1 MKIYS
6 MTATFGKLENQTL
19 TLRPGLNVIHAP
31 NEWGKSTWCAFLVN
45 MLYGL
50 ETRVKTTKTALADK
64 ERYAPWSGAAMA
76 GRIDLC
82 WNGRDITIERWT
94 KGRTPM
100 GEFRAYETESGISVP
115 ELTGANCGQQLL
127 GVERSVFLRAGFLRL
142 SDLPVTQDESL
153 RRRLN
158 ALVTTGDETDSGDL
172 LAQKLKD
179 LKNKVR
185 YNRSG
190 LLPQAEAERS
200 ELAKKLQDLQD
211 LRRQS
216 ENIRNRQGE
225 LEAHIARLENHR
237 LALQYAAAEENQQR
251 IAGAEAACQLS
262 QRQLEELEAK
272 CANLPPREEAEQK
285 YRDLQQLHQQQLA
298 MQMEVQMLPQQP
310 EAPNVPLPFYSLDGR
325 KAIDQANTDIADFHA
340 LAAPVKKPFPLWIP
354 GALVILAGIVLA
366 VLKMVIPG
374 SCVAAVGA
382 VAVVMHFL
390 MAGKARSEQARRY
403 EKAEAIRSRYGGGEP
418 RDWLAQ
424 AHLYA
429 DQQQAYDAAMAQ
441 YRDER
446 RQTEQRLG
454 ALNSKIQSATG
465 GEPLPI
471 AMEKWKA
478 VMESGDALLTA
489 RREYQRAEAHAE
501 ALKHLAE
508 PVQKPAFAD
517 ELDCSKEETGARLS
531 NAQFELKQRQLQLGQ
546 CMGQMEALG
555 DEKVLQAQ
563 LEKLDGRI
571 GRLNDTYAALDLAQ
585 SKLAEAS
592 AELQRRFAPR
602 ISKQAQ
608 DLFARLT
615 GGRYE
620 RLTLSEDLS
629 VNAGAQG
636 ETILRTAVW
645 RSEGTAD
652 QLYLALRLAVA
663 AELTPEAPLILDDA
677 LVRFDD
683 ARHAAAMEI
692 LREEAENKQII
703 LFTCQTRELEA

>member
-1 MKIYS
+1 MRIYS

-19 TLRPGLNVIHAP
+19 TFEPGLNVIHAP

-50 ETRVKTTKTALADK
+50 ETRAKTTKTALADK

-76 GRIDLC
+76 GRIDLN
-82 WNGRDITIERWT
+82 WNSRDITIERWT

-158 ALVTTGDETDSGDL
+158 ALVTTGDESDAGDL

-190 LLPQAEAERS
+190 LLPQAELARS
-200 ELAKKLQDLQD
+200 ELTKKLQDLQD
-211 LRRQS
+211 LQRQS
-216 ENIRNRQGE
+216 ESIRVRQGE

-237 LALQYAAAEENQQR
+237 LALQYEAAEENRQR

-262 QRQLEELEAK
+262 QRQLEELEAR

-285 YRDLQQLHQQQLA
+285 YRDLQQLHQQQLT

-310 EAPNVPLPFYSLDGR
+310 EAPNAPLPFYSLDGR
-325 KAIDQANTDIADFHA
+325 KAIDQANTDIADFCA
-340 LAAPVKKPFPLWIP
+340 LTAPVKKPFPLWIP
-354 GALVILAGIVLA
+354 GALAILAGIVLA
-366 VLKMVIPG
+366 VLKMWIPG
-374 SCVAAVGA
+374 GCVAAVGA
-382 VAVVMHFL
+382 VAVVIHFL
-390 MAGKARSEQARRY
+390 MAGKARAEQARRY

-418 RDWLAQ
+418 QDWLAQ

-429 DQQQAYDAAMAQ
+429 DQLQTYDAAMAQ

-446 RQTEQRLG
+446 QQTEQRLG
-454 ALNSKIQSATG
+454 ALNSEIRRAAGS
-465 GEPLPI
+465 EPLPI

-478 VMESGDALLTA
+478 VMESCDALLTA
-489 RREYQRAEAHAE
+489 RREHQHTLSHAE
-501 ALKHLAE
+501 ALKALAQ
-508 PVQKPAFAD
+508 PVQKPEFAD
-517 ELDCSKEETGARLS
+517 ELVCSKEETEAKLQNAR
-531 NAQFELKQRQLQLGQ
+531 FELRQRQTQLDQ
-546 CMGQMEALG
+546 CIGQMKRMESEA
-555 DEKVLQAQ
+555 VLLAR

-571 GRLNDTYAALDLAQ
+571 SRLNDTYAALELAQ

-602 ISKQAQ
+602 IAKQAQ
-608 DLFARLT
+608 ALFARLT

-629 VNAGAQG
+629 VNAGAQD
-636 ETILRTAVW
+636 ETTLHTAAW

-683 ARHAAAMEI
+683 TRHASAMEI
-692 LREEAENKQII
+692 LREEADNKQIL
-703 LFTCQTRELEA
+703 LFTCQKRELEA